1 MSASRGGAFCG
12 SLQNTTG
19 GGAIKEGLNAKNRL
33 LMCAQFPNKHTNM
46 VVRERDQRRSVL
58 RQPALDSRAKLGPRA
73 AATPG
78 HRERDA
84 VHLPRGIFELEDE
97 LGGVGR
103 EQGAGPLRL
112 WGLAEKE
119 KQNREFRIR
128 KKQNREFRIE
138 NSESEWQGGTGSGG
152 VQGAGPLRLQ
162 GLAQGGA
169 GVGSVLI
176 PVWGAGGRIPG
187 VGAAP
192 VALGF
197 LRLFTSMYTRI
208 RQHIA
213 YNYISSF
220 YA

>member
-112 WGLAEKE
+112 WGL
-119 KQNREFRIR
+119 
-128 KKQNREFRIE
+128 
-138 NSESEWQGGTGSGG
+138 T
-152 VQGAGPLRLQ
+152 
-162 GLAQGGA
+162 QGGA
-169 GVGSVLI
+169 VCKQKLALI
-176 PVWGAGGRIPG
+176 WYRALTWYSSPARSL
-187 VGAAP
+187 AAP
-192 VALGF
+192 DDPRPVTG
-197 LRLFTSMYTRI
+197 
-208 RQHIA
+208 Q
-213 YNYISSF
+213 
-220 YA
+220 